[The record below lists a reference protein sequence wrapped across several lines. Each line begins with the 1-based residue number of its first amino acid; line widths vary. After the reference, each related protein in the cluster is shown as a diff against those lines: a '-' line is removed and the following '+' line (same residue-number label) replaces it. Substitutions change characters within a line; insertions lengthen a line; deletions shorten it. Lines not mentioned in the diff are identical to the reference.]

1 MKNKKISLCHIIT
14 NYTTWYII
22 THYKIENCMFCDNP
36 PPLEPRTPQEIKEIK
51 ERLRGKKE
59 NENTIKCK

>member
-1 MKNKKISLCHIIT
+1 MKSKKITLWDIMT
-14 NYTTWYII
+14 NFTTWYII

-51 ERLRGKKE
+51 ERLRGKE
-59 NENTIKCK
+59 NGK